1 VEGEQR
7 PHTPPPFR
15 DGPGSNANLPG
26 PFPPIS
32 QLHRRL
38 CSVHAPQT
46 DRTSARRRTRLC

>member
-32 QLHRRL
+32 QLH
-38 CSVHAPQT
+38 APALMFGACPAN
-46 DRTSARRRTRLC
+46 R